1 MRASINSPEN
11 VITSGAQS
19 LKKIVLKTLKD
30 DVPSCL
36 HRISNKE
43 NILFLSK
50 LRPFLQKDLV
60 LVLLP
65 GEGRLLLL
73 QIGTVSFHHLQG
85 IVLKEVV
92 KQLFADLQ
100 TLTWAKSYTK

>member
-1 MRASINSPEN
+1 MCASIASPEN
-11 VITSGAQS
+11 VITSGTQS

-30 DVPSCL
+30 DVPSGL

-43 NILFLSK
+43 NIFFLSSK

-73 QIGTVSFHHLQG
+73 QIGTVSFHHLRD
-85 IVLKEVV
+85 IVLRDIV
-92 KQLFADLQ
+92 KPSFEDLQ
-100 TLTWAKSYTK
+100 TLT